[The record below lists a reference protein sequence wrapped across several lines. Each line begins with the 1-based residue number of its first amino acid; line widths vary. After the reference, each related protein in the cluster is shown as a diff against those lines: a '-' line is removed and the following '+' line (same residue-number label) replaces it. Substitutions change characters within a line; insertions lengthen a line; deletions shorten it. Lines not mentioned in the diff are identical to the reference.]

1 MRYHRGMAE
10 AYEIIMGAIAI
21 LEEMD
26 EERHDPRYFV
36 LIAALKRVLDMMP

>member
-10 AYEIIMGAIAI
+10 TYEIIMGAIAI

-26 EERHDPRYFV
+26 EERHDPRFFV
-36 LIAALKRVLDMMP
+36 LIAALRAALALID